1 MKRSQFTRMSLLA
14 LLATSSF
21 ALLTLSISAQTQTQ
35 TQTSTNSGQAVKE
48 VKVDRGEV
56 VYVAGNDLVV
66 KMEDGTIRDFP
77 NISESAR
84 VTVEGQELSVHD
96 LKPGMKL
103 ERTITTTSTPRTVTT
118 VQTVTGTISQITPP
132 TSVTL
137 TLEDGTNQRFTIP
150 KGQKFN
156 VNGEMVDAFQL
167 KKGMKISATKIT
179 EVPETL
185 VTQESRVTGTLPP
198 PPPAPPANMPILV
211 VVTRPVATV
220 ATPPPAGQA
229 AANTPPAELPK
240 TASYAPL
247 VGLIGIACLSLSL
260 GLKFARRF

>member
-1 MKRSQFTRMSLLA
+1 MSLLG
-14 LLATSSF
+14 LLAVSSF
-21 ALLTLSISAQTQTQ
+21 ALFTLSISAQVQ
-35 TQTSTNSGQAVKE
+35 TQTSTEPGQAAKE

-56 VYVAGNDLVV
+56 VHVAGNDLVV

-84 VTVEGQELSVHD
+84 VTVEGKELSVHD

-103 ERTITTTSTPRTVTT
+103 ERTITTTSTPRMVTT
-118 VQTVTGTISQITPP
+118 VQTVTGTIWQITPP

-137 TLEDGTNQRFTIP
+137 TLEDGTNQAFSIP

-179 EVPETL
+179 EVPETS
-185 VTQESRVTGTLPP
+185 VTQESKVTGTLPP
-198 PPPAPPANMPILV
+198 PPPPPPANVPILV
-211 VVTRPVATV
+211 VVPRTV
-220 ATPPPAGQA
+220 ATPPPVEQA
-229 AANTPPAELPK
+229 AASTPPAELPK
-240 TASYAPL
+240 TASYVPL
-247 VGLIGIACLSLSL
+247 AGLFGIVCLSLSL
-260 GLKFARRF
+260 GLKFARRS